1 MSSDIKNVKLR
12 IGGMTCTNCEDAIR
26 KKLLKTD
33 GVKKVDASY
42 VAGTASITYDAN
54 KVTIEK
60 ISKLIN
66 DTGYEAL
73 GEAVNDKPKFDVSR
87 TLGLLIIIAA
97 VYLVLEGFGILRYLV
112 PQELGEG
119 VDMSYWLALVVGLT
133 TSVHCIA
140 MCGGINISQCLRK
153 GGADRS
159 GWFSVL
165 QPSILYNAGRVASY
179 TAIGF
184 IVGWVGSK
192 IEFSSTGKGVLML
205 IAGGFMIL
213 MGVNMLN
220 LFPQLRRF
228 MPRMPKALA
237 NAGEGKG
244 PLAVGLLNGLMPCG
258 PLLSMQAFALGTGN
272 PFKGALIMALFAL
285 GTVPLMFG
293 LGAASTTVG
302 KKFSQK
308 VMAGGAV
315 IVAVMGLCMLSYS
328 WSMFGFGTAYAQGK
342 GNDNSTVNSGLTG
355 INLGPQVINSTL
367 QPFAY
372 PSIKVEA
379 GRPVKW
385 IIDAQPGTING
396 CNSPVVIREYGIEH
410 RFQPGENII
419 EFTPNRV
426 GTVPFSC
433 WMGMIKATITVVSQ
447 GSGAGEVPAPPGSGG
462 RKKCCG

>member
-1 MSSDIKNVKLR
+1 MASDIKTVKLR
-12 IGGMTCTNCEDAIR
+12 IGGMFCTNCEDAIR
-26 KKLLKTD
+26 KKLLKAG
-33 GVKKVDASY
+33 GVSKVDVSY
-42 VAGTASITYDAN
+42 AAGTASITYDAG
-54 KVTIEK
+54 KVTLEDVSAIIEK
-60 ISKLIN
+60 
-66 DTGYEAL
+66 TGYEAL
-73 GEAVNDKPKFDVSR
+73 GEDVKPKFDVSR
-87 TLGLLIIIAA
+87 TLGFLIIIAA
-97 VYLVLEGFGILRYLV
+97 VYLVLDGFDILRYLV
-112 PQELGEG
+112 PPGLDEG
-119 VDMSYWLALVVGLT
+119 IDMSYLLALSIGLI

-140 MCGGINISQCLRK
+140 MCGGINISQCLQN
-153 GGADRS
+153 GGAGNS
-159 GWFSVL
+159 GWFPVLRPSV
-165 QPSILYNAGRVASY
+165 LYNAGRVASY

-184 IVGWVGSK
+184 IVGWIGSK

-228 MPRMPKALA
+228 MPRMPKAFA

-272 PFKGALIMALFAL
+272 PFKGALIMMLFAF

-293 LGAASTTVG
+293 LGTFSTTVG

-315 IVAVMGLCMLSYS
+315 IVVVMGLCMLSYS
-328 WSMFGFGTAYAQGK
+328 WSMFGSGTAYAQGK
-342 GNDNSTVNSGLTG
+342 DNDNSVVAAALAD

-367 QPFAY
+367 QPYAY
-372 PSIKVEA
+372 PSITVEV

-385 IIDAQPGTING
+385 IINAQPGAING
-396 CNSPVVIREYGIEH
+396 CNSPFVIREYGIEY
-410 RFQPGENII
+410 RFQPGENIV

-433 WMGMIKATITVVSQ
+433 WMGMIRGTITVVAQ
-447 GSGAGEVPAPPGSGG
+447 GGGASEAIPTPPGEAPAK
-462 RKKCCG
+462 KKCCG